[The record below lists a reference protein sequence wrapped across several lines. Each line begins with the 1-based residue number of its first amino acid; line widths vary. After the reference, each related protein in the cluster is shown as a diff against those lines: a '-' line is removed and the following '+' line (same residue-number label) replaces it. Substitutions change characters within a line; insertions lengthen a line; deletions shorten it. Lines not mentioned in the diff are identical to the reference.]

1 MTAVALASAPASG
14 TTYGNGE
21 SIEVVV
27 TLEEPAT
34 VDISGGTP
42 RIGLT
47 VGAAAKTAGYL
58 RGSGSR
64 SLVFAYEVQ
73 ASDTDLDGVSVPVN
87 SLARNGGRIVN
98 SNGFVFRLTHE
109 ALTDNTD
116 HKVNGAVTP
125 LSGGVC
131 GRTAQ
136 VRAALLAHVQR
147 NNATV
152 ADCSQ
157 VTTAHLQALTG
168 TLLLSN
174 KGIIV
179 LKSGD
184 FANLTNFTG
193 LFLYNNDLRTLPDG
207 IFDGLAKLE
216 FLFLYENDLR
226 TLPDDIFESLPKL
239 RTLFLNDNDFRT
251 LPGGIFEGLANLS
264 NLGLYDN
271 DLRTLPDDIFEGLA
285 KLQHL
290 FMQGNDLR
298 TLPDDIFE
306 DLASLENLAL
316 GGNPGFASFRPTAD
330 AGEDQTAELGVTVS
344 LDGSASGGGPW
355 GTNIT
360 YDWSVA
366 DDQGNPV
373 TNLTLTGGNTA
384 TPSFVIP
391 ETAPASGYV
400 FTLTMQGKGHRAIGL
415 YKSTDSV
422 SVAVASAPTLTAV
435 ALASI
440 PTSGTTYGNGER
452 IEVAVTFEEPATV
465 VTSGGT
471 PRIGLTVG
479 TAAKTAGYLR
489 GSGSR
494 RLVFA
499 YEVQAS
505 DTDMDGVS
513 VPANSLEWNGGRI
526 VNSDG
531 FLFRLTHEAI
541 TDNTDHK
548 VNGAVT
554 PLSGGVCGRTAQVRA
569 ALLAQVQ
576 ANNATVADCSQVT
589 TAHLQAL
596 TGSLSLTGKGITV
609 LKSGD
614 FANLTNLTGLFLSDN
629 NLQTL
634 PDGIFDGLANLSN
647 LNLYRNDL
655 RTLPDDIFEGLV
667 KLRTL
672 QLNNNYLQALPGG
685 IFEGLAS
692 LRTLNLDNND
702 LQTLPGGIFDGLANL
717 QHLLLIDN
725 ALRTLPD
732 GIFEDLANLISL
744 SLIRNPGFASFRPT
758 AAAGEDYKAVSGAT
772 VSLDGSVSAGGPW
785 GTNFT
790 YDWTVADGEGNPVT
804 DLTLTGEHTATLS
817 FVIPETTN
825 PLESATITY
834 VVTLS
839 VLGKGDRGRGF
850 YKSTDSLIVANYVL
864 PLVKVNVVDA
874 IVTEG
879 TTAQFIFSRSR
890 DLSSSLEFKVKYSGH
905 RKVMS
910 SSVRELAN
918 STDSA
923 QFSVVTFGVG
933 TTKRTLDLATEAD
946 EVNEGDGEISV
957 AIIDSSGAFEMDGT
971 GAATVLVQDD
981 DIPEVTLR
989 WVSPTMTLKNNVWE
1003 GSMAEGQE
1011 IEFELE
1017 CTGGTLA
1024 PGTHKLRI
1032 PLRIQELMNHPFGSY
1047 NRDYNNRFPCADQP
1061 TDFDNYSIA
1070 TQRYVGPDNGQIEVD
1085 LYPQVLSTTSIPG
1098 QSGTFN
1104 KICYLD
1110 SQYSPLN
1117 PHPREIRFC
1126 PKFTLGAITSARIKV
1141 TNRNPVVIVE
1151 ALDEVITAGG
1161 TARFKLKRIWD
1172 SDVVNLYST
1181 TFTFNATVSEQFK
1194 KTVPT
1199 GPLTFA
1205 IGETELIVEIPTM
1218 TGEVSDKDGMVR
1230 FEILAGISEVQATN
1244 VGGHYE
1250 VYDQLPGITPSGKS
1264 SRVAS
1269 VRILNNYAVPTS
1281 TDRTV
1286 TVVEDRPYSF
1296 QASDFAFTGRDS
1308 GDRLVSVKVVTLPA
1322 AGSLARGRQGRGP
1335 EVTLPGATVTAG
1347 DVVAVADISRLKYT
1361 PAANAH
1367 GSGYAS
1373 FTFKVSD
1380 GESESASANTLTIDV
1395 TAVDDPASGLAITG
1409 TARVGQT
1416 LTADT
1421 SNIVDA
1427 DGLTSPNY
1435 RYQWIRVDGF
1445 AETNL
1450 GTASTHVVT
1459 TADQGKK
1466 LKVEVT
1472 LTDDDSN
1479 TATLEA
1485 ETGTVSANA
1494 APTSEDRTVTMDE
1507 DTSHT
1512 FGSMDFAFADT
1523 DTDDGLVSVKVVT
1536 LPGSGSLALDG
1547 AAVTANDVVAVADI
1561 SKLKYTPP
1569 ANAHGSGYASFTFKV
1584 SDGVSESA
1592 AANTMTI
1599 DVMAVDDPA
1608 SGLAITGTVRV
1619 GQTLT
1624 ADTSNIVDAD
1634 GLTSP
1639 NYRYQWIRVDGST
1652 ETDLGTASTH
1662 VVTTADQGKKLKVE
1676 VTLTDDDSN
1685 TATLEAET
1693 GTVSANAA
1701 PTSADRTVTMDED
1714 TSHTFGSGDFAFTDT
1729 DSGDGLASVK
1739 VVTLPGSG
1747 SLALDGAAVS
1757 AGDEVAVADI
1767 SELKYTP
1774 PADAHGSGYA
1784 SFTFKVSDGVSESA
1798 SANTLTMDVT
1808 SVNDPATGLP
1818 TITGMAREG
1827 QELTADAGGIGDVD
1841 GLPEVSTFTWQW
1853 LRVSGGSDTAI
1864 AGATSKT
1871 YRVVAADV
1879 GAKFKVVVIFTDLDG
1894 NGELVISA
1902 EYPAGT
1908 VSANAAP
1915 TSSNRTVTTDE
1926 DTAYPFTSADFAFT
1940 DTDSGD
1946 GLVSVKVVTLPA
1958 AGSLAL
1964 DGAAVTAN
1972 DVVAV
1977 ADISKLK
1984 YMPLANAH
1992 GTGYTSFTFKVS
2004 DGVSESASVNTLTI
2018 NVTAV
2023 DDPASGLAITG
2034 TARVGQ
2040 TLTADTSKIADA
2052 DGLTSPNYRYQ
2063 WIRVDGSIET
2073 DLGTASTHVVTTA
2086 DEGKKLKVEV
2096 TLTDDDS
2103 NTATLEAETGTVSDN
2118 AAPTSAD
2125 RTVTMDEDTEY
2136 PFTSADF
2143 AFTDT
2148 DSGDGLVSV
2157 KVVTLPGSGSLALDG
2172 AAVTANDVVAVADI
2186 SKLKYTPPA
2195 NAHGSGYASFTFKV
2209 SDGESESAS
2218 ANTLT
2223 INVTAVDDPASGLA
2237 ITGTVRV
2244 GQTLTADTS
2253 KIVDADGLTNPNYR
2267 YQWIRVDGSTETNF
2281 STASTHVVTT
2291 ADEGKK
2297 LKVEVTLT
2305 DDDSNTATLEAE
2317 TGTVSGNAAP
2327 TSSNRT
2333 VTTDEDTAYPFTSAD
2348 FAFTDTDSDDVL
2360 ASVKLVT
2367 LPGAGSLALDG
2378 VAVTANDVVAV
2389 ADIPRLRFTPAAH
2402 AHGIGYASFTFKVSD
2417 GVSESAAVNTM
2428 TVDVTAVNDPTTGLP
2443 TITGTARVGQT
2454 LTADTSNIVD
2464 ADGLTSPNYRYQ
2476 WIRVDGGS
2484 ETDLGTASTHVV
2496 ATADEG
2502 KKLKVEVTLTDDDSN
2517 TATLEAETGTVSANA
2532 VPTSADR
2539 TVTTNEDTAHTFG
2552 SGDFAFTDTDSDDGL
2567 ASVKVVTLPG
2577 AGSLALG
2584 GVAVTAG
2591 QVIGTSDLGRL
2602 KYTTVANA
2610 HGTGYASFTF
2620 KVSDGVSES
2629 ASANTLTIDVTSV
2642 NDPAT
2647 GLPTITGMAREGQ
2660 ELTAD
2665 AGGIGDVDGLPEVS
2679 TFTWQWLRV
2688 SGGSDTAIAGAT
2700 SKTYRVVAADVGA
2713 KFKVVVI
2720 FTDLDGNGEL
2730 VISAEYP
2737 AGTVS
2742 ANAAPTSSNRTVTT
2756 DEDTAYPFTSADF
2769 AFTDTDSGDGLVS
2782 VKVVTLP
2789 GSGSLALDGAAV
2801 TANDV
2806 VAVADIPK
2814 LKYTP
2819 PANAHGTGYASFTFK
2834 VSDGVSESASANTL
2848 TIDVTAV
2855 DDPSSGL
2862 AITGTVRVGQTLTA
2876 DTSKIVDADGLT
2888 NPNYRYQWIRVDGS
2902 TETNFSTGSTHVV
2915 TSVDRGKKLKVEVT
2929 LTDDDSNTA
2938 TLEAETGTVSA
2949 NAAPTSSNRTVTM
2962 DEDTAHTFGSV
2973 DFAFTDTDSGDGLV
2987 SVKVVT
2993 LPGAGSL
3000 ALGGVAVTAGQVIGT
3015 SDLGRLKYTPP
3026 ANAYGTGYA
3035 SFTFK
3040 VSDGVSESASA
3051 NTMTMNV
3058 TSVNDPATGLPTITG
3073 TARVGQE
3080 LTADAGGIGDVDGL
3094 PEVSTF
3100 AWQWLR
3106 VSGGSDTAITGAT
3119 SKTYRVVA
3127 ADVGAKFK
3135 VVVIFTGLDGNAEL
3149 LISAEYPVGTVSANA
3164 APTSSNRTVT
3174 TDEDTAYPFTSADFA
3189 FTDTDSGDGLASVK
3203 VVTLPGSGSLALD
3216 GAAVT
3221 ANDVVAVA
3229 DIPKLKYTPP
3239 ANAHGTGYASFTFK
3253 VSDGVSES
3261 ASANTMTINVTAV
3274 DDPASGLAITGTV
3287 RVGQTLTADTSKIV
3301 DADGLTNPNYRYQW
3315 IRVDGSTET
3324 NFSTAST
3331 HVVASADQGKKLKVE
3346 VTLTDD
3352 DSNTAT
3358 LEAETGTVLA
3368 NATSCREPA
3377 LTGRTKVWSG
3387 TINVGEFLTISNSR
3401 FYGWFSQGVDTYG
3414 TLSGDGNFRIGNS
3427 NHEFSE
3433 MYLIDAPLRPL
3444 DGRLFIDIGSEL
3456 TTNQKAAL
3464 QLHICESKF
3473 NFSDATDLSGSYTW
3487 NSTSLDWAG
3496 VSTRNLIL
3504 SVPTLPTLT
3513 LTLTPASIS
3522 ESDDADT
3529 TSKVENR
3536 ATVAASLSRASTVIT
3551 TVTISVE
3558 SADSNDYRL
3567 SSNAV
3572 LSIPNGALSSLGVVT
3587 IEAVDNNEDEADKE
3601 LTVKGAVTN
3610 ELGVIGP
3617 DDITLTIIDDDNA
3630 VPTSANRTVTMDEDT
3645 SYTFGSVDFAFTDTD
3660 SGDEL
3665 VSVKVVTLPGSGSL
3679 ALGGVAV
3686 TANDVVAVADI
3697 PRLKYTPAAN
3707 AHGTGYASFTFK
3719 VSDGVSES
3727 APANTMTINVTSVND
3742 PATGLPTIS
3751 GTARVG
3757 QTLTADAGRVGDVDG
3772 LPTLSTFAWQWLRV
3786 SGGSDTAI
3794 AGAKSKTYRVVVAD
3808 VGAKFK
3814 VVVIFTDLDENG
3826 ELVISAEYPAGT
3838 VSANAAPTSAD
3849 RTVTMDEDTSHTF
3862 GSVDFAFT
3870 DTDSGDGLVSVK
3882 VVTLP
3887 AAGSLALDGAAVT
3900 AGDVVA
3906 VADIPKLKY
3915 TPPAN
3920 ATGYASFTFK
3930 VSDGVSESAPANTL
3944 TINVMSVND
3953 PATGLPTITGAARAG
3968 QELMADASNIM
3979 DADGLPEVSTFAW
3992 QWLRVSG
3999 GSDTAV
4005 TNATSK
4011 TYRLVAADVGAKF
4024 KVVVSFTDLDG
4035 NAESLTSAEYPAGTV
4050 SANAAPTSADRTVT
4064 MDEDTSY
4071 TFGSGDFAF
4080 TDTDGDGLVSVKV
4093 VTLPG
4098 SGSLALDGAAVT
4110 ANDVVA
4116 VADISKLKFT
4126 PPANAH
4132 GSGYASFTFKVSDW
4146 VSESASANTLTI
4158 NVTSVNDPATGLLT
4172 ITGTARVGK
4181 TLTADAGGIGD
4192 VDGLPTVSTFA
4203 WQWLRVSGGSDTAIT
4218 GATSKT
4224 YRVVAADVGAKFKV
4238 VVRFTD
4244 LDENGELVI
4253 SAEYPAGTV
4262 SDNAAPTS
4270 SNRTVTMDED
4280 TAYRFG
4286 SVDFAFTDTD
4296 SGDGLVSVKVVT
4308 LPAAGSLAL
4317 GGVAVTAGQV
4327 IGTSDLGRLR
4337 YTPVANAH
4345 GSGYASFTFKV
4356 SDGVSESAS
4365 ANTMTINVTAVD
4377 DPASGLDIT
4386 GTIRV
4391 GQTLTADTSKIVDA
4405 DGLTSPNYRYQWVRV
4420 DGSTETDL
4428 GTASTHVVTTTD
4440 QGKKLKVEV
4449 TLTDDDSNTATLEAE
4464 TGTVSDNA
4472 APTSSNR
4479 TVTMDEDTEY
4489 PFTSADF
4496 AFTDTDS
4503 GDGLVSV
4510 KVVTLPAAGSLA
4522 LDGAAVTAGDVVAVS
4537 DISKLKYTPPAN
4549 AHGSG
4554 YASFTFKVS
4563 DGVSESASANTMTI
4577 NVTAVD
4583 DPASGLD
4590 ITGTIRV
4597 GQTLTADTSKIVD
4610 ADGLTSPNYR
4620 YQWVRVDGS
4629 TETNLGTASTHV
4641 VTTTDQ
4647 GKKLKVE
4654 VTLTDDDSNTVTL
4667 EAETG
4672 TVSDNAAPTSSNR
4685 TVTMDEDTAY
4695 RFGSVDF
4702 AFTDTDSGDGLVSVK
4717 VVTLPAAGSLAL
4729 GGVAV
4734 TAGQVIGTS
4743 DLGRLRYTPVA
4754 NAHGSGYASFTFKVS
4769 DGVSESASANTMTI
4783 NVTAVDDP
4791 ASGLDITGTIR
4802 VGQTLTADTSK
4813 IVDADGL
4820 TSPNYRY
4827 QWVRVDGSTETD
4839 LGTASTHVVTTT
4851 DQGKKLKVEVTLTDD
4866 DSNTATLEAETGT
4879 VSDNAAPTS
4888 SNRTVTMDE
4897 DTAYRFGSVDFAFTD
4912 TDSGDGLVS
4921 VKVVTLPA
4929 AGSLALGGVAVTAG
4943 QVIGTSDL
4951 GRLRY
4956 TPVANAHG
4964 SGYASF
4970 TFKVSDGVSESA
4982 SANTMTIN
4990 VTAVDDPASG
5000 LDITGTIRVG
5010 QTLTADTSKI
5020 VDADGLTSPNYRY
5033 QWVRVDGSTE
5043 TDLGTAST
5051 HVVTTTDQGK
5061 KLKVEVTLTDDD
5073 SNTATLE
5080 AETGTVSD
5088 NAAPT
5093 SSNRTVTMDE
5103 DTEYPFTSADF
5114 AFTDTDSGDG
5124 LVSVKVVTLP
5134 AAGSLALGGVAVT
5147 AGQVIGTSDLGRLRY
5162 TPVANAH
5169 GSGYASF
5176 TFKVSDGVSESAS
5189 ANTMTINV
5197 TAVDDPASGLDI
5209 TGTIRVGQTLTAD
5222 TSKIV
5227 DADGLTSPNYR
5238 YQWVRVDGST
5248 ETDLGTASTH
5258 VVTTTDQ
5265 GKKLKVEVT
5274 LTDDDSNTATL
5285 EAETG
5290 TVSDNA
5296 APTSSNRTVTMDE
5309 DTEYPFTSADF
5320 AFTDTDSGDGLVSVK
5335 VVTLPA
5341 AGSLA
5346 LDGAAVTAGD
5356 VVAVA
5361 DIPKLKYTPP
5371 GERARVGLRLVHV
5384 QGKRRGIGERVSQHD
5399 DDQRDGGGR
5408 SGERSCDITGTI
5420 RVGQTLTA
5428 DTSKIVDAD
5437 GLTSPNYRYQ
5447 WVRVDGSTE
5456 TDLGT
5461 ASTHVV
5467 TTTDQGKK
5475 LKVEVTLTDDDSNT
5489 ETLEAET
5496 GGRCRTTRRRRR
5508 RTGQ

>member
-1 MTAVALASAPASG
+1 
-14 TTYGNGE
+14 
-21 SIEVVV
+21 
-27 TLEEPAT
+27 
-34 VDISGGTP
+34 
-42 RIGLT
+42 
-47 VGAAAKTAGYL
+47 
-58 RGSGSR
+58 
-64 SLVFAYEVQ
+64 
-73 ASDTDLDGVSVPVN
+73 
-87 SLARNGGRIVN
+87 
-98 SNGFVFRLTHE
+98 
-109 ALTDNTD
+109 
-116 HKVNGAVTP
+116 
-125 LSGGVC
+125 
-131 GRTAQ
+131 
-136 VRAALLAHVQR
+136 
-147 NNATV
+147 
-152 ADCSQ
+152 
-157 VTTAHLQALTG
+157 
-168 TLLLSN
+168 
-174 KGIIV
+174 
-179 LKSGD
+179 
-184 FANLTNFTG
+184 
-193 LFLYNNDLRTLPDG
+193 
-207 IFDGLAKLE
+207 
-216 FLFLYENDLR
+216 
-226 TLPDDIFESLPKL
+226 
-239 RTLFLNDNDFRT
+239 
-251 LPGGIFEGLANLS
+251 
-264 NLGLYDN
+264 
-271 DLRTLPDDIFEGLA
+271 
-285 KLQHL
+285 
-290 FMQGNDLR
+290 MQGNDLQ

-790 YDWTVADGEGNPVT
+790 YDWTVADDQGNPVT
-804 DLTLTGEHTATLS
+804 NLTLTGGNTATPS
-817 FVIPETTN
+817 FVIPETA
-825 PLESATITY
+825 PASGY
-834 VVTLS
+834 VFTLTMQ
-839 VLGKGDRGRGF
+839 GKGHRAIGL

-1308 GDRLVSVKVVTLPA
+1308 GDRLVSVKVVTLPT

-1494 APTSEDRTVTMDE
+1494 APTGTVSANAAPTSADRTVTMDE

-1634 GLTSP
+1634 GLTS
-1639 NYRYQWIRVDGST
+1639 
-1652 ETDLGTASTH
+1652 
-1662 VVTTADQGKKLKVE
+1662 
-1676 VTLTDDDSN
+1676 
-1685 TATLEAET
+1685 
-1693 GTVSANAA
+1693 
-1701 PTSADRTVTMDED
+1701 
-1714 TSHTFGSGDFAFTDT
+1714 
-1729 DSGDGLASVK
+1729 
-1739 VVTLPGSG
+1739 
-1747 SLALDGAAVS
+1747 
-1757 AGDEVAVADI
+1757 
-1767 SELKYTP
+1767 
-1774 PADAHGSGYA
+1774 
-1784 SFTFKVSDGVSESA
+1784 
-1798 SANTLTMDVT
+1798 
-1808 SVNDPATGLP
+1808 
-1818 TITGMAREG
+1818 
-1827 QELTADAGGIGDVD
+1827 
-1841 GLPEVSTFTWQW
+1841 
-1853 LRVSGGSDTAI
+1853 
-1864 AGATSKT
+1864 
-1871 YRVVAADV
+1871 
-1879 GAKFKVVVIFTDLDG
+1879 
-1894 NGELVISA
+1894 
-1902 EYPAGT
+1902 
-1908 VSANAAP
+1908 
-1915 TSSNRTVTTDE
+1915 
-1926 DTAYPFTSADFAFT
+1926 
-1940 DTDSGD
+1940 
-1946 GLVSVKVVTLPA
+1946 
-1958 AGSLAL
+1958 
-1964 DGAAVTAN
+1964 
-1972 DVVAV
+1972 
-1977 ADISKLK
+1977 
-1984 YMPLANAH
+1984 
-1992 GTGYTSFTFKVS
+1992 
-2004 DGVSESASVNTLTI
+2004 
-2018 NVTAV
+2018 
-2023 DDPASGLAITG
+2023 
-2034 TARVGQ
+2034 
-2040 TLTADTSKIADA
+2040 
-2052 DGLTSPNYRYQ
+2052 
-2063 WIRVDGSIET
+2063 
-2073 DLGTASTHVVTTA
+2073 
-2086 DEGKKLKVEV
+2086 
-2096 TLTDDDS
+2096 
-2103 NTATLEAETGTVSDN
+2103 
-2118 AAPTSAD
+2118 
-2125 RTVTMDEDTEY
+2125 
-2136 PFTSADF
+2136 
-2143 AFTDT
+2143 
-2148 DSGDGLVSV
+2148 
-2157 KVVTLPGSGSLALDG
+2157 
-2172 AAVTANDVVAVADI
+2172 
-2186 SKLKYTPPA
+2186 
-2195 NAHGSGYASFTFKV
+2195 
-2209 SDGESESAS
+2209 
-2218 ANTLT
+2218 
-2223 INVTAVDDPASGLA
+2223 
-2237 ITGTVRV
+2237 
-2244 GQTLTADTS
+2244 
-2253 KIVDADGLTNPNYR
+2253 PNYR

-2552 SGDFAFTDTDSDDGL
+2552 SGDFAFTDTDS
-2567 ASVKVVTLPG
+2567 
-2577 AGSLALG
+2577 
-2584 GVAVTAG
+2584 
-2591 QVIGTSDLGRL
+2591 
-2602 KYTTVANA
+2602 
-2610 HGTGYASFTF
+2610 
-2620 KVSDGVSES
+2620 
-2629 ASANTLTIDVTSV
+2629 
-2642 NDPAT
+2642 
-2647 GLPTITGMAREGQ
+2647 
-2660 ELTAD
+2660 
-2665 AGGIGDVDGLPEVS
+2665 
-2679 TFTWQWLRV
+2679 
-2688 SGGSDTAIAGAT
+2688 
-2700 SKTYRVVAADVGA
+2700 
-2713 KFKVVVI
+2713 
-2720 FTDLDGNGEL
+2720 
-2730 VISAEYP
+2730 
-2737 AGTVS
+2737 
-2742 ANAAPTSSNRTVTT
+2742 
-2756 DEDTAYPFTSADF
+2756 
-2769 AFTDTDSGDGLVS
+2769 
-2782 VKVVTLP
+2782 
-2789 GSGSLALDGAAV
+2789 
-2801 TANDV
+2801 
-2806 VAVADIPK
+2806 
-2814 LKYTP
+2814 
-2819 PANAHGTGYASFTFK
+2819 
-2834 VSDGVSESASANTL
+2834 
-2848 TIDVTAV
+2848 
-2855 DDPSSGL
+2855 
-2862 AITGTVRVGQTLTA
+2862 
-2876 DTSKIVDADGLT
+2876 
-2888 NPNYRYQWIRVDGS
+2888 
-2902 TETNFSTGSTHVV
+2902 
-2915 TSVDRGKKLKVEVT
+2915 
-2929 LTDDDSNTA
+2929 
-2938 TLEAETGTVSA
+2938 
-2949 NAAPTSSNRTVTM
+2949 
-2962 DEDTAHTFGSV
+2962 
-2973 DFAFTDTDSGDGLV
+2973 
-2987 SVKVVT
+2987 
-2993 LPGAGSL
+2993 
-3000 ALGGVAVTAGQVIGT
+3000 
-3015 SDLGRLKYTPP
+3015 
-3026 ANAYGTGYA
+3026 
-3035 SFTFK
+3035 
-3040 VSDGVSESASA
+3040 
-3051 NTMTMNV
+3051 
-3058 TSVNDPATGLPTITG
+3058 
-3073 TARVGQE
+3073 
-3080 LTADAGGIGDVDGL
+3080 
-3094 PEVSTF
+3094 
-3100 AWQWLR
+3100 
-3106 VSGGSDTAITGAT
+3106 
-3119 SKTYRVVA
+3119 
-3127 ADVGAKFK
+3127 
-3135 VVVIFTGLDGNAEL
+3135 
-3149 LISAEYPVGTVSANA
+3149 
-3164 APTSSNRTVT
+3164 
-3174 TDEDTAYPFTSADFA
+3174 
-3189 FTDTDSGDGLASVK
+3189 
-3203 VVTLPGSGSLALD
+3203 
-3216 GAAVT
+3216 
-3221 ANDVVAVA
+3221 
-3229 DIPKLKYTPP
+3229 
-3239 ANAHGTGYASFTFK
+3239 
-3253 VSDGVSES
+3253 
-3261 ASANTMTINVTAV
+3261 
-3274 DDPASGLAITGTV
+3274 
-3287 RVGQTLTADTSKIV
+3287 
-3301 DADGLTNPNYRYQW
+3301 
-3315 IRVDGSTET
+3315 
-3324 NFSTAST
+3324 
-3331 HVVASADQGKKLKVE
+3331 
-3346 VTLTDD
+3346 
-3352 DSNTAT
+3352 
-3358 LEAETGTVLA
+3358 
-3368 NATSCREPA
+3368 
-3377 LTGRTKVWSG
+3377 
-3387 TINVGEFLTISNSR
+3387 
-3401 FYGWFSQGVDTYG
+3401 
-3414 TLSGDGNFRIGNS
+3414 
-3427 NHEFSE
+3427 
-3433 MYLIDAPLRPL
+3433 
-3444 DGRLFIDIGSEL
+3444 
-3456 TTNQKAAL
+3456 
-3464 QLHICESKF
+3464 
-3473 NFSDATDLSGSYTW
+3473 
-3487 NSTSLDWAG
+3487 
-3496 VSTRNLIL
+3496 
-3504 SVPTLPTLT
+3504 
-3513 LTLTPASIS
+3513 
-3522 ESDDADT
+3522 
-3529 TSKVENR
+3529 
-3536 ATVAASLSRASTVIT
+3536 
-3551 TVTISVE
+3551 
-3558 SADSNDYRL
+3558 
-3567 SSNAV
+3567 
-3572 LSIPNGALSSLGVVT
+3572 
-3587 IEAVDNNEDEADKE
+3587 
-3601 LTVKGAVTN
+3601 
-3610 ELGVIGP
+3610 
-3617 DDITLTIIDDDNA
+3617 
-3630 VPTSANRTVTMDEDT
+3630 
-3645 SYTFGSVDFAFTDTD
+3645 
-3660 SGDEL
+3660 GDE
-3665 VSVKVVTLPGSGSL
+3665 
-3679 ALGGVAV
+3679 
-3686 TANDVVAVADI
+3686 
-3697 PRLKYTPAAN
+3697 
-3707 AHGTGYASFTFK
+3707 
-3719 VSDGVSES
+3719 
-3727 APANTMTINVTSVND
+3727 
-3742 PATGLPTIS
+3742 
-3751 GTARVG
+3751 
-3757 QTLTADAGRVGDVDG
+3757 
-3772 LPTLSTFAWQWLRV
+3772 
-3786 SGGSDTAI
+3786 
-3794 AGAKSKTYRVVVAD
+3794 
-3808 VGAKFK
+3808 
-3814 VVVIFTDLDENG
+3814 
-3826 ELVISAEYPAGT
+3826 
-3838 VSANAAPTSAD
+3838 
-3849 RTVTMDEDTSHTF
+3849 
-3862 GSVDFAFT
+3862 
-3870 DTDSGDGLVSVK
+3870 
-3882 VVTLP
+3882 
-3887 AAGSLALDGAAVT
+3887 
-3900 AGDVVA
+3900 
-3906 VADIPKLKY
+3906 
-3915 TPPAN
+3915 
-3920 ATGYASFTFK
+3920 
-3930 VSDGVSESAPANTL
+3930 
-3944 TINVMSVND
+3944 
-3953 PATGLPTITGAARAG
+3953 
-3968 QELMADASNIM
+3968 
-3979 DADGLPEVSTFAW
+3979 
-3992 QWLRVSG
+3992 
-3999 GSDTAV
+3999 
-4005 TNATSK
+4005 
-4011 TYRLVAADVGAKF
+4011 
-4024 KVVVSFTDLDG
+4024 
-4035 NAESLTSAEYPAGTV
+4035 
-4050 SANAAPTSADRTVT
+4050 
-4064 MDEDTSY
+4064 
-4071 TFGSGDFAF
+4071 
-4080 TDTDGDGLVSVKV
+4080 LVSVKV

-4116 VADISKLKFT
+4116 VADISKLKF
-4126 PPANAH
+4126 
-4132 GSGYASFTFKVSDW
+4132 
-4146 VSESASANTLTI
+4146 
-4158 NVTSVNDPATGLLT
+4158 
-4172 ITGTARVGK
+4172 
-4181 TLTADAGGIGD
+4181 
-4192 VDGLPTVSTFA
+4192 
-4203 WQWLRVSGGSDTAIT
+4203 
-4218 GATSKT
+4218 
-4224 YRVVAADVGAKFKV
+4224 
-4238 VVRFTD
+4238 
-4244 LDENGELVI
+4244 
-4253 SAEYPAGTV
+4253 
-4262 SDNAAPTS
+4262 
-4270 SNRTVTMDED
+4270 
-4280 TAYRFG
+4280 
-4286 SVDFAFTDTD
+4286 
-4296 SGDGLVSVKVVT
+4296 
-4308 LPAAGSLAL
+4308 
-4317 GGVAVTAGQV
+4317 
-4327 IGTSDLGRLR
+4327 
-4337 YTPVANAH
+4337 TPVANAH

-4464 TGTVSDNA
+4464 T
-4472 APTSSNR
+4472 R
-4479 TVTMDEDTEY
+4479 TVLADA
-4489 PFTSADF
+4489 TSCSEPALTGRTKVWLGTINVGEFLTISSSRFYGWFSQGVDRYGTF
-4496 AFTDTDS
+4496 S
-4503 GDGLVSV
+4503 GDG
-4510 KVVTLPAAGSLA
+4510 
-4522 LDGAAVTAGDVVAVS
+4522 
-4537 DISKLKYTPPAN
+4537 
-4549 AHGSG
+4549 
-4554 YASFTFKVS
+4554 
-4563 DGVSESASANTMTI
+4563 
-4577 NVTAVD
+4577 
-4583 DPASGLD
+4583 
-4590 ITGTIRV
+4590 
-4597 GQTLTADTSKIVD
+4597 
-4610 ADGLTSPNYR
+4610 
-4620 YQWVRVDGS
+4620 
-4629 TETNLGTASTHV
+4629 
-4641 VTTTDQ
+4641 
-4647 GKKLKVE
+4647 
-4654 VTLTDDDSNTVTL
+4654 
-4667 EAETG
+4667 
-4672 TVSDNAAPTSSNR
+4672 
-4685 TVTMDEDTAY
+4685 
-4695 RFGSVDF
+4695 DF
-4702 AFTDTDSGDGLVSVK
+4702 R
-4717 VVTLPAAGSLAL
+4717 
-4729 GGVAV
+4729 
-4734 TAGQVIGTS
+4734 IGNS
-4743 DLGRLRYTPVA
+4743 
-4754 NAHGSGYASFTFKVS
+4754 
-4769 DGVSESASANTMTI
+4769 
-4783 NVTAVDDP
+4783 
-4791 ASGLDITGTIR
+4791 
-4802 VGQTLTADTSK
+4802 
-4813 IVDADGL
+4813 
-4820 TSPNYRY
+4820 
-4827 QWVRVDGSTETD
+4827 
-4839 LGTASTHVVTTT
+4839 
-4851 DQGKKLKVEVTLTDD
+4851 
-4866 DSNTATLEAETGT
+4866 
-4879 VSDNAAPTS
+4879 
-4888 SNRTVTMDE
+4888 
-4897 DTAYRFGSVDFAFTD
+4897 
-4912 TDSGDGLVS
+4912 
-4921 VKVVTLPA
+4921 
-4929 AGSLALGGVAVTAG
+4929 
-4943 QVIGTSDL
+4943 
-4951 GRLRY
+4951 
-4956 TPVANAHG
+4956 
-4964 SGYASF
+4964 
-4970 TFKVSDGVSESA
+4970 
-4982 SANTMTIN
+4982 
-4990 VTAVDDPASG
+4990 
-5000 LDITGTIRVG
+5000 
-5010 QTLTADTSKI
+5010 
-5020 VDADGLTSPNYRY
+5020 
-5033 QWVRVDGSTE
+5033 
-5043 TDLGTAST
+5043 
-5051 HVVTTTDQGK
+5051 
-5061 KLKVEVTLTDDD
+5061 
-5073 SNTATLE
+5073 
-5080 AETGTVSD
+5080 
-5088 NAAPT
+5088 
-5093 SSNRTVTMDE
+5093 
-5103 DTEYPFTSADF
+5103 
-5114 AFTDTDSGDG
+5114 
-5124 LVSVKVVTLP
+5124 
-5134 AAGSLALGGVAVT
+5134 
-5147 AGQVIGTSDLGRLRY
+5147 
-5162 TPVANAH
+5162 
-5169 GSGYASF
+5169 
-5176 TFKVSDGVSESAS
+5176 
-5189 ANTMTINV
+5189 
-5197 TAVDDPASGLDI
+5197 
-5209 TGTIRVGQTLTAD
+5209 
-5222 TSKIV
+5222 
-5227 DADGLTSPNYR
+5227 
-5238 YQWVRVDGST
+5238 
-5248 ETDLGTASTH
+5248 
-5258 VVTTTDQ
+5258 
-5265 GKKLKVEVT
+5265 
-5274 LTDDDSNTATL
+5274 
-5285 EAETG
+5285 
-5290 TVSDNA
+5290 
-5296 APTSSNRTVTMDE
+5296 
-5309 DTEYPFTSADF
+5309 
-5320 AFTDTDSGDGLVSVK
+5320 
-5335 VVTLPA
+5335 
-5341 AGSLA
+5341 
-5346 LDGAAVTAGD
+5346 
-5356 VVAVA
+5356 
-5361 DIPKLKYTPP
+5361 
-5371 GERARVGLRLVHV
+5371 
-5384 QGKRRGIGERVSQHD
+5384 ERV
-5399 DDQRDGGGR
+5399 
-5408 SGERSCDITGTI
+5408 
-5420 RVGQTLTA
+5420 
-5428 DTSKIVDAD
+5428 
-5437 GLTSPNYRYQ
+5437 
-5447 WVRVDGSTE
+5447 
-5456 TDLGT
+5456 
-5461 ASTHVV
+5461 
-5467 TTTDQGKK
+5467 
-5475 LKVEVTLTDDDSNT
+5475 
-5489 ETLEAET
+5489 
-5496 GGRCRTTRRRRR
+5496 
-5508 RTGQ
+5508 